1 MTIDPARHDL
11 VGVRP
16 VVPRQAPPEIRQPM
30 CIVVGEIAEGEGEN
44 LVRALHR
51 RGMPQVV
58 VLARHAHDA
67 DILALLAGG
76 VRGAVVGETDAQPEL
91 MPPVREQVV
100 GRPDLSDRE
109 IEVLRRV
116 ADGRSNRVIGTELGL
131 SALTVKSHLARIS
144 RKLGTGDRAQLVAIA
159 IRADLLD

>member
-1 MTIDPARHDL
+1 MDPARPDL

-16 VVPRQAPPEIRQPM
+16 VVPRQAPPEARQPM
-30 CIVVGEIAEGEGEN
+30 CIVVAEIGDGDGET

-51 RGMPQVV
+51 RGLPRVV
-58 VLARHAHDA
+58 VLARRAHDA
-67 DILALLAGG
+67 EILTLLTGG
-76 VRGAVVGETDAQPEL
+76 VRGAVVGETDA
-91 MPPVREQVV
+91 MPALVPADAEEVPR
-100 GRPDLSDRE
+100 RPDLSDRE

-116 ADGRSNRVIGTELGL
+116 ADGHSNRLIGTELGL

-159 IRADLLD
+159 IRADLLE

>member
-1 MTIDPARHDL
+1 MDPARPDL

-16 VVPRQAPPEIRQPM
+16 VVPRQAPPEARQPM
-30 CIVVGEIAEGEGEN
+30 CIVVAEIGDGEGDN

-51 RGMPQVV
+51 RGLPRVV
-58 VLARHAHDA
+58 VLARRAHDA
-67 DILALLAGG
+67 EILSLLAGG
-76 VRGAVVGETDAQPEL
+76 VRGAVVGETDAMPLLPPPAREPVANRPE
-91 MPPVREQVV
+91 VSE
-100 GRPDLSDRE
+100 RE

-116 ADGRSNRVIGTELGL
+116 ADGRSNRQIGVELGL

-159 IRADLLD
+159 IRAGLLD